1 MRKTATF
8 AALAAAALAAGGL
21 APAAALADGNPALG
35 QAKSTP
41 CAACHG
47 ADGKGIAPN
56 FPVLAGQHASY
67 LAHSLEQYRSG
78 ERKNPVMGPQAAN
91 LSDADIADLAA
102 YYASLEGLETPK
114 R

>member
-1 MRKTATF
+1 MTRSIAF
-8 AALAAAALAAGGL
+8 VILAAGLLSAGV
-21 APAAALADGNPALG
+21 AQASGNAALGKT
-35 QAKSTP
+35 KSAP

-47 ADGKGIAPN
+47 ADGKGTAPN

-67 LAHSLEQYRSG
+67 LAHSLKEYRSG
-78 ERKNPVMGPQAAN
+78 ARKNAVMAPQAAG

-102 YYASLEGLETPK
+102 YYASLEGLETPS

>member
-1 MRKTATF
+1 MTRSIAVVI
-8 AALAAAALAAGGL
+8 LAAGLLSAG
-21 APAAALADGNPALG
+21 AAQAAGNAALGKT
-35 QAKSTP
+35 KSAP

-67 LAHSLEQYRSG
+67 LAHSLKQYRSG
-78 ERKNPVMGPQAAN
+78 ERKNAVMAPQAAG
-91 LSDADIADLAA
+91 LSDDDIADLAA
-102 YYASLEGLETPK
+102 YYASLEGLETPE

>member
-1 MRKTATF
+1 MRTIAMALLTAGCLVAG
-8 AALAAAALAAGGL
+8 AAH
-21 APAAALADGNPALG
+21 ADGNAALG
-35 QAKSTP
+35 KTKSAP

-47 ADGKGIAPN
+47 VDGKGIAPN

-67 LAHSLEQYRSG
+67 LVHALEQYRSG
-78 ERKNPVMGPQAAN
+78 ERNNAVMGPQAAN

-102 YYASLEGLETPK
+102 YYASLEGLSTPE